1 MCITLKEEIKTLSEV
16 KFMTKNKFEKLY
28 TKIQELK
35 KLYNEGENE
44 KARAAYIKLEETIKT
59 EDRCFQKIWAM
70 YKNSQDNKNQYIDFS
85 DAIWDNEVE
94 QIIKTLKDNGI
105 EYFTFSST
113 WSSAVKIA
121 WLFKQNGCSL
131 EGLIEINENI
141 DDFETGKMKK
151 TPAYLF
157 KLN

>member
-1 MCITLKEEIKTLSEV
+1 MP
-16 KFMTKNKFEKLY
+16 
-28 TKIQELK
+28 
-35 KLYNEGENE
+35 
-44 KARAAYIKLEETIKT
+44 
-59 EDRCFQKIWAM
+59 QKIWAM

-141 DDFETGKMKK
+141 DDFETRKIKK

>member
-28 TKIQELK
+28 TKIQKLK
-35 KLYNEGENE
+35 KLY
-44 KARAAYIKLEETIKT
+44 
-59 EDRCFQKIWAM
+59 
-70 YKNSQDNKNQYIDFS
+70 
-85 DAIWDNEVE
+85 
-94 QIIKTLKDNGI
+94 KDNGI

-141 DDFETGKMKK
+141 DDFETGKMRK

>member
-35 KLYNEGENE
+35 KLYNEGEKE

-59 EDRCFQKIWAM
+59 EEKCFQKIWAM

-113 WSSAVKIA
+113 WSSAVKTA
-121 WLFKQNGCSL
+121 WLFTQNGCTL
-131 EGLIEINENI
+131 EGLTEINEGYE
-141 DDFETGKMKK
+141 DFITGEMKK

>member
-1 MCITLKEEIKTLSEV
+1 
-16 KFMTKNKFEKLY
+16 MTKNKFEKLY

-35 KLYNEGENE
+35 KLYNEGEKE

-59 EDRCFQKIWAM
+59 EEKCFQKIWAM

-121 WLFKQNGCSL
+121 WRFQQNGCSL

-151 TPAYLF
+151 TPA
-157 KLN
+157 